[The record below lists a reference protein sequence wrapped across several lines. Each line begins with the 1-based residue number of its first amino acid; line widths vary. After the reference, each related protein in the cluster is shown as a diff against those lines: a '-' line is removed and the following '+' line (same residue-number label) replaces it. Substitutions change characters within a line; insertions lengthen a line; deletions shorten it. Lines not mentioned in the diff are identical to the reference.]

1 MSTLAPRRAALGLVV
16 AVIAATGALAQS
28 SPSGPVKFDNGLLPR
43 IPSPEGRSAAAL
55 AAGAQPA
62 LKRRNATEIAPGVL
76 VDNPI
81 DPECVF
87 IANQSSASNVT
98 QTAEIGSVTLI
109 CR

>member
-1 MSTLAPRRAALGLVV
+1 MSTLAFQRAALGLVV
-16 AVIAATGALAQS
+16 AFCAATGAQAQS
-28 SPSGPVKFDNGLLPR
+28 INGPVKFYNGLLPR

-62 LKRRNATEIAPGVL
+62 LKRRDGIEIAPGVL

>member
-1 MSTLAPRRAALGLVV
+1 MSTLVLRRTVLGLVV
-16 AVIAATGALAQS
+16 ALVAATGAHAQS
-28 SPSGPVKFDNGLLPR
+28 QSGSIKFDNGLLPR
-43 IPSPEGRSAAAL
+43 VPSPEGRSAAAL

-62 LKRRNATEIAPGVL
+62 LKRRRATEIAPGVL